1 MRSIVYRRSLSY
13 TSGAGQLMAMQVRA
27 MRAAG
32 IDTQLACQRGALRFW
47 LRARLR
53 ARRISAGELHR
64 LAGTPELLV
73 IDHGMELPQAQIVFA
88 HNLMAEAR
96 RYLERPDID
105 AAAVRE
111 VEFFSRL
118 NRQALVVANSKL
130 VRDAISRHYDWPDD
144 QLRVCHPG
152 FRADIFSRDRR
163 GQLRAQAR
171 RSLGIAD
178 DTPLVGFV
186 TSGDL
191 HKRGLG
197 VFIDTATAMLRERP
211 DLRFLVTGSRSLPR
225 WMRRHTMLTRGQL
238 LHRPRGRHPEQWM
251 SALDVF
257 LYPARYEEFGMV
269 VVEACALG
277 VPVITS
283 RRVGAAECLPGI
295 YSPWLS
301 DAPDPEALARRA
313 LALLADEQ
321 ARADLSVAGSA
332 MAADYSDARYG
343 ERSLSVIAPRTEA
356 AA

>member
-105 AAAVRE
+105 AAALRE
-111 VEFFSRL
+111 GEFFSRL
-118 NRQALVVANSKL
+118 DRQALVVANSKL

-152 FRADIFSRDRR
+152 FRADTFSRDRR

-171 RSLGIAD
+171 RALGIAD
-178 DTPLVGFV
+178 ATPLVGFV

-197 VFIDTATAMLRERP
+197 VFIDTATAMLRERS
-211 DLRFLVTGSRSLPR
+211 DLRFLVTQPAAVDAAAHDADAQSAAASSARPASGAMDVCARRVSLSGAL
-225 WMRRHTMLTRGQL
+225 RRVRH
-238 LHRPRGRHPEQWM
+238 GRHGGLRTRCPGHYVATRRCCRV
-251 SALDVF
+251 SAGYLFAVAVRC
-257 LYPARYEEFGMV
+257 AR
-269 VVEACALG
+269 
-277 VPVITS
+277 P
-283 RRVGAAECLPGI
+283 
-295 YSPWLS
+295 
-301 DAPDPEALARRA
+301 
-313 LALLADEQ
+313 
-321 ARADLSVAGSA
+321 GSA
-332 MAADYSDARYG
+332 GASSADTAC
-343 ERSLSVIAPRTEA
+343 
-356 AA
+356 